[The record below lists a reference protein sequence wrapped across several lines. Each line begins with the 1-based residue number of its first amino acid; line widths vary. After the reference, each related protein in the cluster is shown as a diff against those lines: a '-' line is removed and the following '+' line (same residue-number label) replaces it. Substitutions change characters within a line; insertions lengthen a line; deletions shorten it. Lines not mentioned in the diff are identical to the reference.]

1 MNGSLHHVG
10 EVAPPS
16 SSGVEV
22 IIVGCGFGGLA
33 CAIECR
39 RKGHHVIVLE
49 RMPTFRVLGDVISFG
64 PNAGRIFARWGL
76 HDKLWPIC
84 RHADKLVIHNYMGEV
99 VREQPIQFPLY
110 GAYEYS
116 GHRAEIHEAVYEYA
130 LSLGIDIRFGHN
142 VESYQEDPSRGKAS
156 VTVNGKT
163 IEADIV
169 VAADGVKSRA
179 RQYVLG
185 YNDQPKSSGYS
196 VYRAWFDAK
205 EQGVGSDPNTDFL
218 TKDGDAYQ
226 CWIGRDVH
234 FICSSLQG
242 GNTVSWVITHRD
254 DFEVTDSWSFPGN
267 MEDVLN
273 IVDDWDPRCAAVLSK
288 APSCIDWKL
297 ITHDPLP
304 TWVSSQGR
312 VVLLG
317 DAAHPFLPTSRHPRR
332 LKTVLRL
339 L

>member
-1 MNGSLHHVG
+1 
-10 EVAPPS
+10 
-16 SSGVEV
+16 
-22 IIVGCGFGGLA
+22 
-33 CAIECR
+33 
-39 RKGHHVIVLE
+39 
-49 RMPTFRVLGDVISFG
+49 
-64 PNAGRIFARWGL
+64 
-76 HDKLWPIC
+76 
-84 RHADKLVIHNYMGEV
+84 MGEV

-142 VESYQEDPSRGKAS
+142 VENYQEDPSRGKAS
-156 VTVNGKT
+156 VTVNGGT
-163 IEADIV
+163 VEADVV

-205 EQGVGSDPNTDFL
+205 ERGVDKDPNTDFL
-218 TKDGDAYQ
+218 TKYGDAYQ

-242 GNTVSWVITHRD
+242 GKTISWVITHRD

-267 MEDVLN
+267 MKDVLT

-317 DAAHPFLPTSRHPRR
+317 DAAHPFLPTSRQGGSQAIEDGTSLAVVLQLAGKADIQLALKAWEKLRYERVRQAQLVGEELRNRWHQTRPEDRGPMLDIPNPEWLMGFDAETNAYSEYER
-332 LKTVLRL
+332 LVEDVRTSVLDSS
-339 L
+339 